1 MVCSDILLNRN
12 YVKHLYWG
20 DTERR
25 VFNENCGQKI
35 VRKARGYCLELE
47 DVDRGMKIKII

>member
-1 MVCSDILLNRN
+1 MLSTYIGAIP
-12 YVKHLYWG
+12 K
-20 DTERR
+20 EE
-25 VFNENCGQKI
+25 FSSENCGQKI